1 MCTLPFPM
9 IAMGVLCLTSVSSLV
24 ALWLHRH
31 RGWMLSIPA
40 VILLALALML
50 SAGWVTAKKRGF
62 MVKQG
67 SRAWCGEVMETN
79 L

>member
-1 MCTLPFPM
+1 M
-9 IAMGVLCLTSVSSLV
+9 ILMGVLCLTSVSSLV

-40 VILLALALML
+40 VILRLLML